1 MTIVI
6 IDGQG
11 GGIGSRLIEQIRPA
25 LPQARIIAVGT
36 NGVATAAMLRA
47 GADVGATGEN
57 AAIFNCRRADLI
69 AGPVG
74 IMQANAMYGEL
85 TPAIAR
91 AVGESP
97 ARRVLIPVSRS
108 RTYLAGL
115 VEQPAS
121 RYLADAAALILKLA
135 RGEE

>member
-57 AAIFNCRRADLI
+57 AAIFNCRRAD
-69 AGPVG
+69 
-74 IMQANAMYGEL
+74 
-85 TPAIAR
+85 
-91 AVGESP
+91 
-97 ARRVLIPVSRS
+97 
-108 RTYLAGL
+108 
-115 VEQPAS
+115 
-121 RYLADAAALILKLA
+121 
-135 RGEE
+135 